1 MTVITTLLTMLKEHW
16 QWWLTIGVT
25 VLIAWLWNE
34 RDGLRNDL
42 NAANTAAN
50 SSQLITDNVLRTV
63 SIINTISEANQ
74 HAKDQIALESQR
86 AANDIKVAV
95 ANDDCARR
103 LVPAAAVNR
112 LREYADSLRTSSGG
126 TTTSES
132 DR

>member
-1 MTVITTLLTMLKEHW
+1 MTAIITLLTLLKEHW
-16 QWWLTIGVT
+16 RWWLVIGVI

-34 RDGLRNDL
+34 RDDLRNDL

-50 SSQLITDNVLRTV
+50 SSQVITDNVLRTV

-86 AANDIKVAV
+86 AAHDIKVAV
-95 ANDDCARR
+95 ANDDCAARP
-103 LVPAAAVNR
+103 VPSRAAER
-112 LREYADSLRTSSGG
+112 LRRYADSLRASSGG
-126 TTTSES
+126 TITGES